1 MQTIILFMSKSA
13 KIKAKIYYDDWR
25 KEKTY
30 SPALKKN
37 INITLKGWR
46 HITGDDQYKKRVF
59 NDVYRRLK
67 LLPSAKFII
76 KKSSTIQSVR
86 VKNSIKYFAL
96 EAVVPVK
103 INKSKTLRIV
113 KVIIQED
120 KIGNLVFL
128 SVMDKKS

>member
-1 MQTIILFMSKSA
+1 MSKSA